1 MLGRDSR
8 RIQGPS
14 QSKPVSQF
22 IKENHESDSSSER
35 LLRDENGLRA
45 DGRRLDEIRP
55 VYLRTGKSFLI
66 RKVSVSYELSIISKY
81 NITALHYIHL
91 QIHNYRKTYKDTS
104 RKANQRYRLWNTLEY

>member
-22 IKENHESDSSSER
+22 MKENHESDSCER
-35 LLRDENGLRA
+35 LLCDENGLRV

-66 RKVSVSYELSIISKY
+66 GKG
-81 NITALHYIHL
+81 
-91 QIHNYRKTYKDTS
+91 
-104 RKANQRYRLWNTLEY
+104 